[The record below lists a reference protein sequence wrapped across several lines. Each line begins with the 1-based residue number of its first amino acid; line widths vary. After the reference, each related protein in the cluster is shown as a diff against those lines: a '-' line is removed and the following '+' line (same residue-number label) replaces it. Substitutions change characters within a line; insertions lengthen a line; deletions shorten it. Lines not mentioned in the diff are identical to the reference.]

1 MNQQITNTILMI
13 RPATFRMNEETAI
26 NNYFQKEQISIS
38 VLYGIVGLFLIY
50 AIFASLNNSATPIIE
65 RSKIKSV
72 KFKKAAFGIT
82 RSRFEIL
89 FEENNGKIKKRLIML
104 PGSMSNGQKETE
116 KARKIMKE
124 EKLFN

>member
-1 MNQQITNTILMI
+1 MLLLN
-13 RPATFRMNEETAI
+13 
-26 NNYFQKEQISIS
+26 
-38 VLYGIVGLFLIY
+38 LFLIY

-72 KFKKAAFGIT
+72 KLKKGVFGIT

-89 FEENNGKIKKRLIML
+89 FEENNGKIKKRLIIL

-124 EKLFN
+124 EKII